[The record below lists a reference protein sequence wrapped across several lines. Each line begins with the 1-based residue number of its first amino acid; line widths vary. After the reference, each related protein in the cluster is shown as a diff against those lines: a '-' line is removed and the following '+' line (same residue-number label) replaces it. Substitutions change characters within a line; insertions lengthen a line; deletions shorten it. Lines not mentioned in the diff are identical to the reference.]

1 MKDDLVLMNLI
12 RDRKAK
18 YCRFVDTKQW
28 KDLAT
33 LLVEEPRL
41 RFFDTE
47 GALLYEFDS
56 TEKWIGVMKDYLKG
70 AQTIHQVHNSEI
82 EIISDNEVRAIWSME
97 DYLILAEGEGRPASQ
112 HGYGHYHEIWRL
124 VEGNW
129 RIADIALYRTIFQVE
144 PRS

>member
-28 KDLAT
+28 EDLAT

-97 DYLILAEGEGRPASQ
+97 DDLRP
-112 HGYGHYHEIWRL
+112 
-124 VEGNW
+124 
-129 RIADIALYRTIFQVE
+129 
-144 PRS
+144 